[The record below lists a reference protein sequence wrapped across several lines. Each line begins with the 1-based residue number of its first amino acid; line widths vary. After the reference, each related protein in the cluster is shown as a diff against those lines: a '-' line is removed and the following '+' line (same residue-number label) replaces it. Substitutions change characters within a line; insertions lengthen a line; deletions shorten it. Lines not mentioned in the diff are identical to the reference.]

1 MTATDLAPSVRGRR
15 PRVWHDSAVPNRLPI
30 RSEAG
35 CISGIPIDRHDSR
48 FRPVNRRTALR
59 LAGTG
64 AVGAAALAAAT
75 GCAQE
80 SELEPDPLLTQEL
93 LARTDAAAATAA
105 IALDP
110 QRHGALT
117 LIASER
123 TAHAE
128 ALRAEID
135 RLVGVYGD
143 GTLPSR
149 RQPQVTVAPAAP
161 VDVAT
166 LRDQLAA
173 SQRAAADLASTL
185 SDYRA
190 GLLASISAACAV
202 HAGVLLA

>member
-1 MTATDLAPSVRGRR
+1 M
-15 PRVWHDSAVPNRLPI
+15 PNRLPI

-35 CISGIPIDRHDSR
+35 CISGIPIARHDSR

-59 LAGTG
+59 LAGAG
-64 AVGAAALAAAT
+64 VVGAAALAAAT

-80 SELEPDPLLTQEL
+80 SELEPDPLLAQEL

-105 IALDP
+105 VAVEP

-117 LIASER
+117 LIAAER

-128 ALRAEID
+128 ALRTEID

-143 GTLPSR
+143 GTVPSR
-149 RQPQVTVAPAAP
+149 RQPEVTVAPAAP
-161 VDVAT
+161 VDAAT
-166 LRDQLAA
+166 LRGQLTAA
-173 SQRAAADLASTL
+173 QQSAADLARTQSG
-185 SDYRA
+185 YRA